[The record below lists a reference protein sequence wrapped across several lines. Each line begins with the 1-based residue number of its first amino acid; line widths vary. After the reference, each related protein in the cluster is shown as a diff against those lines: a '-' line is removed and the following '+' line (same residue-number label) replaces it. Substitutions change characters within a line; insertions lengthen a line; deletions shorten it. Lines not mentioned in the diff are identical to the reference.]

1 MTGVW
6 RAWVRLLDRRER
18 ATTLAMFRVGVG
30 ALLLYSL
37 GSMIGTGLVDV
48 LWVDVSEGGYRP
60 ALTWHWLVEL
70 AGGASHDLVWGLT
83 LTAAVAAPCVAL
95 GLGGRL
101 APLVGLLAYHP
112 LNTLNPDA
120 TAGYD
125 GLLTIGLFTL
135 VLADAN
141 ATLSLDA
148 RWRGGRWRT
157 SAEVPAWPRYLIVF
171 QLVVVYTA
179 TGLAKLG
186 ATWTP
191 AGDLAA
197 LYTLFQEPTW
207 RRFDLRWTAH
217 VYLLTQMGT
226 AITWLWEVTAP
237 LLLVWFWARYTVER
251 GGRLRRL
258 IARWDWRV
266 GFTAVGVVVHGG
278 IFVAVDVGP
287 FSLVSL
293 TYYLA
298 LWRPE
303 ELERFGARLAR
314 TWRPAEAA
322 AG

>member
-1 MTGVW
+1 M
-6 RAWVRLLDRRER
+6 DRRES
-18 ATTLAMFRVGVG
+18 ATTLAVFRVGIG
-30 ALLLYSL
+30 LLLL
-37 GSMIGTGLVDV
+37 HCLVSMVSHGLVDV
-48 LWVDVSEGGYRP
+48 LWVDVAYGGYRR
-60 ALTWHWLVEL
+60 ARTWHWLVEL
-70 AGGASHDLVWGLT
+70 AGGASPELVWGLV
-83 LTAAVAAPCVAL
+83 LVSGGAATCVAL
-95 GLGGRL
+95 GLGGRV
-101 APLVGLLAYHP
+101 APIVGLLAYHP
-112 LNTLNPDA
+112 LTTLNPDA

-135 VLADAN
+135 ALSGAT

-148 RWRGGRWRT
+148 WRETGRWR
-157 SAEVPAWPRYLIVF
+157 SERAIPAWPRYVIVF

-207 RRFDLRWTAH
+207 RRFDLSWTAH
-217 VYLLTQMGT
+217 VYPLTQVGT

-237 LLLVWFWARYTVER
+237 LLLVWFWARATIDSAGPV
-251 GGRLRRL
+251 RRS

-266 GFTAVGVVVHGG
+266 GFTLVGVLVHGG
-278 IFVAVDVGP
+278 ILIAVDVGP

-303 ELERFGARLAR
+303 ELERFGARLLSRRDAS
-314 TWRPAEAA
+314 RPVDA
-322 AG
+322 